1 MTAALW
7 LLVALQSASPPDV
20 TAQVDRARVP
30 AGEELTLTIRARS
43 RSADPVAVALPG
55 LAGFT
60 IVGSR
65 EVTEV
70 ALEEVG
76 GPVRTI
82 TRELRLKTQRPGTLV
97 IGPVRVRQGARET
110 ATPPLTVTVDSAA
123 TGLATAVSPIARRL
137 IAAAPPPAHN
147 DRVALSLILPGDSVL
162 VGQQLDV
169 IAAAWFPRDLRTR
182 LTYPPILSLQTAE
195 GAWSYP
201 GAVPTEIAASRQV
214 RGGWMDLFVAHQAL
228 FPLAPGRIAIPPA
241 TVAYAVPVGFSVF
254 KREER
259 YSLRSDTVPVTVLPL
274 PTARRPADDQPVVAQ
289 GLALALA
296 LEPPNGRVGEPIAM
310 TATVSGAGNVALWPE
325 PVIRWPAGFRPYPGE
340 TAMRIAPRDGRIAGS
355 KTFHYL
361 VMPDSAGS
369 FLLPEVRYPYYDLTA
384 GDYRWAT
391 IAPRALAV
399 APGIEPQAA
408 RALPSLARG
417 RAPAWADELARG
429 LVPWGW
435 LVLVVGPP
443 LLVWLR
449 GRRGTVA
456 DVAAAPSA
464 APAPLTRLGQ
474 LERRFQAVLASHV
487 PDQPARDGDGL
498 ARALRATGVD
508 SAVAEH
514 VKRLRDR
521 LRASRYGPRGL
532 GDAVELAA
540 ELEQVLQVLGAEP
553 GGKGRRV
560 VAAIAL
566 MALVGLARP
575 AGAQT
580 MSAEALYDAGALRAA
595 ADSFAARA
603 ADSPQVSA
611 HWYNLGATLYRAG
624 ADGKA
629 AAAWTKAARLAPRD
643 PLVRRARELLP
654 PPDAASDALL
664 TTGVATPGEWALAA
678 GLLWVAV
685 WMAVA
690 ARRRRTVVLGLGLV
704 TAVAAGLAVREGLR
718 RAQPLAIV
726 LNAGTPI
733 RVAPYGGASP
743 ASMVEAGAALLVERR
758 YGGWLEVHRLDGVR
772 GWVLA
777 AEVSRP

>member
-1 MTAALW
+1 VTPALW
-7 LLVALQSASPPDV
+7 LLVALQSAPPPDV
-20 TAQVDRARVP
+20 TARVDRARVP

-43 RSADPVAVALPG
+43 RSAEPVAVALPG
-55 LAGFT
+55 LTGFT

-70 ALEEVG
+70 ALEGVG
-76 GPVRTI
+76 GPVRTM
-82 TRELRLKTQRPGTLV
+82 TREVRLKTQRPGTLV
-97 IGPVRVRQGARET
+97 IGPVRVRQGVREI

-123 TGLATAVSPIARRL
+123 TGLATAISPIARRL
-137 IAAAPPPAHN
+137 IEAAPPPAHN

-169 IAAAWFPRDLRTR
+169 IAAAWFPRELRAR
-182 LTYPPILSLQTAE
+182 LTHTPILSLQTAE

-201 GAVPTEIAASRQV
+201 GAVPTEVAASRQV

-228 FPLAPGRIAIPPA
+228 FPLAPGRIVIPPA

-254 KREER
+254 RREER

-274 PTARRPADDQPVVAQ
+274 PAARRHADDQPVAAQ
-289 GLALALA
+289 GLVLDLG
-296 LEPPNGRVGEPIAM
+296 LEPANGRVGEPMAM

-325 PVIRWPAGFRPYPGE
+325 PAIRWPPGFRPYPGE
-340 TAMRIAPRDGRIAGS
+340 TGMRIAPRDGRIAGT
-355 KTFHYL
+355 KVFHYL

-369 FLLPEVRYPYYDLTA
+369 FLLPEVRYPYYDLVA
-384 GDYRWAT
+384 GDYRAAT

-399 APGIEPQAA
+399 APGIEPHAA
-408 RALPSLARG
+408 RALPPLWRG
-417 RAPAWADELARG
+417 GAAAWVDELARG

-435 LVLVVGPP
+435 LALLVGPP

-449 GRRGTVA
+449 RRRGLAA
-456 DVAAAPSA
+456 DGPGTATRA

-474 LERRFQAVLASHV
+474 LEREFQAVLASHV

-498 ARALRATGVD
+498 ARALRAAGVD
-508 SAVAEH
+508 SAIADH

-540 ELEQVLQVLGAEP
+540 ELEQVLHVLGAAP
-553 GGKGRRV
+553 GGRV

-566 MALVGLARP
+566 LALVGLTRSA
-575 AGAQT
+575 AAQT
-580 MSAEALYDAGALRAA
+580 LSAEALYDAGALRAA
-595 ADSFAARA
+595 ADSFAGRA
-603 ADSPQVSA
+603 AGSPRVPA

-629 AAAWTKAARLAPRD
+629 TAAWTRAARLAPRD

-654 PPDAASDALL
+654 APDAASEALL
-664 TTGVATPGEWALAA
+664 TTGFATPGEWALGAA
-678 GLLWVAV
+678 LLWVAL
-685 WMAVA
+685 WSAVA
-690 ARRRRTVVLGLGLV
+690 ARRRRTVVLGLSLATV
-704 TAVAAGLAVREGLR
+704 AAAGLAAREGLR

-726 LNAGTPI
+726 LNAATPV

-743 ASMVEAGAALLVERR
+743 ASMVEAGAALLVERG
-758 YGGWLEVHRLDGVR
+758 YGGWLEVHRADGVR